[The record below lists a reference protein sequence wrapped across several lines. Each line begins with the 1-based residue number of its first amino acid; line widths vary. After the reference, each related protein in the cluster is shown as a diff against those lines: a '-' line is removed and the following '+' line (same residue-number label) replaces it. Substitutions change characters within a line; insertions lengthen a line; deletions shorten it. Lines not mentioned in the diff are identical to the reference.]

1 MKKTFRLALASFLV
15 GIFMVITP
23 AHADVVCNTY
33 TYTGHDDSAYP
44 ANLPFTLKLGLTE
57 YDNVY
62 ITSNGTLTFGQPD
75 ANFSSYPNTPSVSVA
90 GYDWVTFGEGAYVSF
105 GSTENTLCVEWS
117 LRPYPQSTGDLTQI
131 RLVINKYPSGTWHG
145 EVTTFG
151 WLPNDLRRGI
161 RYIQGEPV
169 VTIEGAFD
177 VGDGGVPIEVE
188 PAPTP
193 SSFTEPPVIPT
204 EEPSPEPVPSVVP
217 TLNPEP
223 TPIPEPSQSESP
235 TPIATP
241 SITTSPEPVPS
252 IEPTVEPT
260 PTPEPSTPEPTPEE
274 TPIQTPSPEPEPTTV
289 VEPSLAPV
297 APEIILPEPTI
308 EPTDEPLPEPTPNL
322 EPNFVP
328 TSAEVQEVID
338 DAILDG
344 DITSA
349 EAEIVIENLLA
360 DGELST
366 NEVENLSAD
375 LQADGVL
382 SDDEKELLADLL
394 TEQYADTSVPFEA
407 FEASGLD
414 YEDLPPEQPIT
425 LENGVIILA
434 EIADA
439 IEIFDS
445 VEEVLGTI
453 FSDPSKALTALTS
466 VGADMTPESRETSQ
480 GVVVSAVVV
489 AQIAQV
495 RKIN

>member
-1 MKKTFRLALASFLV
+1 MNKAFRLALASFLV

-33 TYTGHDDSAYP
+33 TYTGHDDVAYP
-44 ANLPFTLKLGLTE
+44 ANLPFTLKLGPTE
-57 YDNVY
+57 YDNVF

-117 LRPYPQSTGDLTQI
+117 LRPYPQSQGDLTQI

-161 RYIQGEPV
+161 RYVQGEPV

-177 VGDGGVPIEVE
+177 VGNGGVPVEVT

-193 SSFTEPPVIPT
+193 SSFTEPPVVPT
-204 EEPSPEPVPSVVP
+204 EEPTPVVTPSVTP
-217 TLNPEP
+217 TPSETPEP
-223 TPIPEPSQSESP
+223 TQS
-235 TPIATP
+235 
-241 SITTSPEPVPS
+241 PVPT
-252 IEPTVEPT
+252 EEPT
-260 PTPEPSTPEPTPEE
+260 PSPEPSTPEPTPSD
-274 TPIQTPSPEPEPTTV
+274 TPTQTASPEPTQTTV

-308 EPTDEPLPEPTPNL
+308 EPTVEPTPEPTPEPEPNL
-322 EPNFVP
+322 EPNLVL

-338 DAILDG
+338 DAISDG

-360 DGELST
+360 DGDLST
-366 NEVENLSAD
+366 NEVENLVED

-382 SDDEKELLADLL
+382 SSDEKELLADLL

-445 VEEVLGTI
+445 PEEVLATI

>member
-1 MKKTFRLALASFLV
+1 MIKVFRLALASFLV

-33 TYTGHDDSAYP
+33 TYTGHDDTAYP
-44 ANLPFTLKLGLTE
+44 ANLPFSLKLGLTE
-57 YDNVY
+57 YDNVFV
-62 ITSNGTLTFGQPD
+62 TTNGTLTFGQPD

-90 GYDWVTFGEGAYVSF
+90 GYDWVTFGQGAYVSF

-151 WLPNDLRRGI
+151 WLPDNLRRGI
-161 RYIQGEPV
+161 RYAQGEPV

-193 SSFTEPPVIPT
+193 SSFTEPPV
-204 EEPSPEPVPSVVP
+204 VP
-217 TLNPEP
+217 TPTPTSTPEP
-223 TPIPEPSQSESP
+223 TPTDTPSQTPSP
-235 TPIATP
+235 TPSETIEPTP
-241 SITTSPEPVPS
+241 SPV
-252 IEPTVEPT
+252 PTVEPT
-260 PTPEPSTPEPTPEE
+260 PSPEPSTPLPIPVE
-274 TPIQTPSPEPEPTTV
+274 TPIQIPSPEPLPEIIE
-289 VEPSLAPV
+289 EPSLAPV

-308 EPTDEPLPEPTPNL
+308 EPTDEPLPEPTPDV
-322 EPNFVP
+322 EPNLVPNLVP
-328 TSAEVQEVID
+328 TSAEVQEVIN

-349 EAEIVIENLLA
+349 EAEMVIENLLA

-366 NEVENLSAD
+366 DEVENLSAD

-414 YEDLPPEQPIT
+414 YEDLPPEQPVT

-445 VEEVLGTI
+445 VGEALGTV
-453 FSDPSKALTALTS
+453 FSDPSKALKALTN

-480 GVVVSAVVV
+480 NVVVSAVVV